1 MEFIDYENWNRR
13 EHFEF
18 FSKYDE
24 PFFGLV
30 TEVECTNAYKTAKSK
45 KISFFAYYLYQ
56 SIKAANQIEE
66 FRYRIMDGK
75 VACFKD
81 IHAASTIGRPDGT
94 FGFSFI
100 HYSENFSTFE
110 KDLNSEIQEVL
121 NSKGL
126 RANEND
132 ARRDVIH
139 YSTLP
144 WNKFTGLTHARNF
157 NNGDS
162 VPKISFGK
170 AYVKDE
176 KRYLP
181 VSIDAHHGLVDGFH
195 VAKYLGLFQE
205 LLEEGQM

>member
-1 MEFIDYENWNRR
+1 MELIDYKNWNRR

-30 TEVECTNAYKTAKSK
+30 TEVECTQAYQTAKANGW
-45 KISFFAYYLYQ
+45 SFFAYYLHQ
-56 SIKAANQIEE
+56 SIRAVNQIEE
-66 FRYRIMDGK
+66 FRYRIINGK
-75 VACFKD
+75 VARFKE

-94 FGFSFI
+94 FGFSFMPF
-100 HYSENFSTFE
+100 SEDFSVF
-110 KDLNSEIQEVL
+110 KAALNQEIQEVL
-121 NSKGL
+121 NSSGL
-126 RANEND
+126 RANED
-132 ARRDVIH
+132 AIRPDVIH

-157 NNGDS
+157 KKGDS

-170 AYVKDE
+170 AYIKDE
-176 KRYLP
+176 KRFLP

-195 VAKYLGLFQE
+195 VAKYLEIFQGF
-205 LLEEGQM
+205 LENE